1 MPRPADPSLRLRILA
16 AADALWGEGGDAA
29 VTIRDVA
36 RRAATTTPSVYAHFE
51 DRAAILRGVRTLARS
66 RFEAALS
73 AAAGVID
80 GSRRVLDFVEAHPRD
95 YELLLGYGYRDRA
108 GTSTRAAELVAFE
121 DHIRKAGVRES
132 EVHATALAIASLL
145 HGAAMFRLAHAA
157 ADDSWPHWR
166 EAALDACATLIEAR
180 RDAAPPPSPAWPPPD
195 GGPLAGQ

>member
-16 AADALWGEGGDAA
+16 AADALWGGGGDAA

-36 RRAATTTPSVYAHFE
+36 KRASTTTPSVYAHFE
-51 DRAAILRGVRTLARS
+51 DRAALLRGVRALARS

-73 AAAGVID
+73 TADGVID

-95 YELLLGYGYRDRA
+95 YELLLGYGYRERVEK
-108 GTSTRAAELVAFE
+108 GTRAAELMAFE
-121 DHIRKAGVRES
+121 DHVRKAGVHERE
-132 EVHATALAIASLL
+132 VRPTALAIASLL

-180 RDAAPPPSPAWPPPD
+180 RDGHTPAPVQQSPKAAR
-195 GGPLAGQ
+195 